1 MVCNLD
7 LFFQYRHALG
17 KVIVSAD
24 FAGQLFNFG
33 IGHGLRGGHAL
44 FGTTRCCQSCNNHA
58 NNLSQL
64 FSRKSD
70 QGVLDFI
77 HSVRMEKAGQ
87 LLREAPNR
95 TIQEIAFLTGYTS
108 ILTFNRKFKSLYGQ
122 TPTEYRKR
130 FAGQK

>member
-1 MVCNLD
+1 MISSTRLPADSEGSRVDEIKRYIRENYTDPQLSVSSVAEAFD
-7 LFFQYRHALG
+7 L
-17 KVIVSAD
+17 S
-24 FAGQLFNFG
+24 
-33 IGHGLRGGHAL
+33 
-44 FGTTRCCQSCNNHA
+44 A

-87 LLREAPNR
+87 LLREAPDR